1 MSLIRDSRPLCEVL
15 KEKNNTFPTLKL
27 YKSINGKE
35 SITDNLLEATRFEF
49 INKKETNEEPV

>member
-15 KEKNNTFPTLKL
+15 KQKSNTFPTLKL
-27 YKSINGKE
+27 YKSISGKE

-49 INKKETNEEPV
+49 INKKEKSEE